1 MRNQHLDTSHCSCTT
16 PRTEE
21 NKTRRRADLP
31 MDIYLDFDKP
41 MLGLIWVKDNE
52 TAAQVSLYPR
62 EDMRVRLSDHKV
74 ALAEVG
80 LEQGNGDICIYAENV
95 EHPGSRCW
103 YKCTWDTPL
112 RVQKTGDAIMIR
124 SNGIARLKN
133 FQTLATFALM

>member
-1 MRNQHLDTSHCSCTT
+1 MRNQHLDTSHCSCTA

-31 MDIYLDFDKP
+31 MDVYLDFDKP
-41 MLGLIWVKDNE
+41 MLGLVWAKDNE

-62 EDMRVRLSDHKV
+62 EDMRIRLSDHKV

-80 LEQGNGDICIYAENV
+80 LEQGNGNISIYAENV

-112 RVQKTGDAIMIR
+112 RVQRTGDVIMICY
-124 SNGIARLKN
+124 NGIPRLKD